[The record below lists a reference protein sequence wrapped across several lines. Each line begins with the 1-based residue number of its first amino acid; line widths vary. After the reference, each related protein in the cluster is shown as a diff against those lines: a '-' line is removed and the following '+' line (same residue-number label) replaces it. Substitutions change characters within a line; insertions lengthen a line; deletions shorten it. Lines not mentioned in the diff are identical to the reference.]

1 MKDTTHTMSVT
12 SPRDLMW
19 LGLVTVIFCLV
30 RLPGIFGELWLDEVW
45 TLTLIDDIN
54 SPLEIL
60 TKIRHDNNQPVNTL
74 WMYLVH
80 PTSHDWLYRLFS
92 WLISS
97 ASVFVAGLSARKLY
111 SMLNPQALAQDINAS
126 GVLAALLFGGSY
138 LLIHYGTEARGYAPA
153 MAFSLMAVY
162 ALLHAQEKP
171 WSFWVYVY
179 WVSCMLALLSHL
191 LCIQIIAAG
200 GIWSL
205 ASNAKTLA
213 QWRDK
218 FLRAVWWH
226 AVPALGFI
234 GYYLAIV
241 TQLEKG
247 GGPINPFFPVL
258 GETTAYL
265 TGMPVEIGKVVAIPL
280 VLGTLL
286 ITLALIWRKG
296 EYGRMTVMLCVVAIF
311 AVPVAGAFFSETSMR
326 YPRHFIVSALLA
338 LLICGYAI
346 ALAWNTGKKQTIM
359 VLMALFFVGNAFPY
373 WRLVKDGRS
382 HYQAALHH
390 MYNHTVGEDV
400 KVSTDHDFRHL
411 MMLSWYYDSLELG
424 RPLSYFPS
432 NELPEQGVDWIIFHS
447 FSLDEPIP
455 TDLKDAFGNRF
466 GLDTIMRYSQLSG
479 WNLHLLSRR

>member
-226 AVPALGFI
+226 AVPASAASG
-234 GYYLAIV
+234 
-241 TQLEKG
+241 
-247 GGPINPFFPVL
+247 
-258 GETTAYL
+258 
-265 TGMPVEIGKVVAIPL
+265 
-280 VLGTLL
+280 
-286 ITLALIWRKG
+286 
-296 EYGRMTVMLCVVAIF
+296 
-311 AVPVAGAFFSETSMR
+311 STST
-326 YPRHFIVSALLA
+326 S
-338 LLICGYAI
+338 
-346 ALAWNTGKKQTIM
+346 
-359 VLMALFFVGNAFPY
+359 
-373 WRLVKDGRS
+373 
-382 HYQAALHH
+382 
-390 MYNHTVGEDV
+390 
-400 KVSTDHDFRHL
+400 
-411 MMLSWYYDSLELG
+411 
-424 RPLSYFPS
+424 RPL
-432 NELPEQGVDWIIFHS
+432 HS
-447 FSLDEPIP
+447 I
-455 TDLKDAFGNRF
+455 
-466 GLDTIMRYSQLSG
+466 QLSKASLACQMIG
-479 WNLHLLSRR
+479 LVRC